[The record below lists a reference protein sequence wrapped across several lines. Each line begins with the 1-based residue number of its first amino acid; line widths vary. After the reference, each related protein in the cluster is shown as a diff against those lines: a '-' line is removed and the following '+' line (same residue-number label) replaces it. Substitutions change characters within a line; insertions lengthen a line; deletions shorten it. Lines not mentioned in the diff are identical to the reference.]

1 MNHGTQATHEFRV
14 HEPSGIFPQQV
25 LVVKFVVL
33 AQEKQ
38 VLCKFFDG
46 SEIVDVDVTVGR
58 HDTLVV
64 GRMCPEYHRN
74 NVITKKKQRR
84 IKNMYK
90 ESPRKLIRW
99 NRSKT
104 GMVTT
109 NSVLPL
115 ERIN

>member
-33 AQEKQ
+33 AQEEQ

-64 GRMCPEYHRN
+64 GRMCPEHHRN
-74 NVITKKKQRR
+74 NVITKQKKKR
-84 IKNMYK
+84 IKKHVQRKPSKANMA
-90 ESPRKLIRW
+90 ESL
-99 NRSKT
+99 
-104 GMVTT
+104 
-109 NSVLPL
+109 
-115 ERIN
+115 